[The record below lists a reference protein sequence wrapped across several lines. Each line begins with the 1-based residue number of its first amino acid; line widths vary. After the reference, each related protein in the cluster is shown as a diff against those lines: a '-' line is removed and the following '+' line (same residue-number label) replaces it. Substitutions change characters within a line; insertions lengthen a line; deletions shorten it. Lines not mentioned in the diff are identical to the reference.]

1 MKPEP
6 LPPLH
11 GITLVLLTLALGL
24 GTFMQVLDTSIA
36 NVSLPAIS
44 GDLAVSPNQGTWV
57 ITSFAVSNAIS
68 LALTGWLSRR
78 FGQVKLF
85 ALSTFLFTVAS
96 WLCGL
101 APNLPLLIAAR
112 VLQGAVAGPMI
123 PLSQALLL
131 ANYPNEKKGLALSLW
146 SITVMVAPIMGP
158 IMGGWI
164 TDNISWPWIFYINIP
179 VGIFS
184 SLLTWQLLRK
194 RESEM
199 VSLPVDKIGLFLL
212 VLGIGTLQILL
223 DKGNELDWFESRQI
237 IVLGIISAVSL
248 TFLIAWELTEDHP
261 IIDLHLFSNR
271 NFLVGVATLSIGY
284 LVFFGNV
291 VILPLWLQTQMG
303 YTATWAG
310 LAAAPV
316 GILSIF
322 VTPLVGK
329 NMNKL
334 DLRVWASMSFAVFAG
349 VSYWNSQFN
358 TDVTFWQL
366 VIPRLIMGIG
376 VSAFF
381 VPLMSLTLS
390 DIPPHLLASA
400 AGLSNFIR
408 ILGGSFGTSLS
419 ITLWDRRAAYNH
431 ELLSERITEFSPVS
445 NDALTIMRGLEQSA
459 ASSYAMLERSMQQQS
474 VMLATNDIFWLSSL
488 MFAGLM
494 MLVWS
499 SKPSPATNKNN
510 ELSKSGSKPIAVSE

>member
-1 MKPEP
+1 VKPEP
-6 LPPLH
+6 TPPLH
-11 GITLVLLTLALGL
+11 GFALVLLTLGLGL

-44 GDLAVSPNQGTWV
+44 GDLAVTPNQGTWV

-78 FGQVKLF
+78 FGQVRLF
-85 ALSTFLFTVAS
+85 ALSTLLFTLAS
-96 WLCGL
+96 WLCGM
-101 APNLPLLIAAR
+101 ATTLPLLIAAR

-131 ANYPNEKKGLALSLW
+131 GNYPSDKKGLALSFW

-184 SLLTWQLLRK
+184 SILTWRLLRK
-194 RESEM
+194 RESATAR
-199 VSLPVDKIGLFLL
+199 VPVDTVGLFLL
-212 VLGIGTLQILL
+212 VVGIGALQILL
-223 DKGNELDWFESRQI
+223 DKGNELDWFESRQVV
-237 IVLGIISAVSL
+237 VLTIISVVAL
-248 TFLIAWELTEDHP
+248 AFLIVWELYEKHP
-261 IIDLHLFSNR
+261 VIDLHLFKNR
-271 NFLVGVATLSIGY
+271 NFLIGVATLSIGY

-310 LAAAPV
+310 MAAAPV

-329 NMNKL
+329 NMHKL
-334 DLRVWASMSFAVFAG
+334 DLRIWASASFAVFAA
-349 VSYWNSQFN
+349 VSFWNSSFN

-366 VIPRLIMGIG
+366 IAPRLVMGIG

-390 DIPPHLLASA
+390 GIPPHLLASA
-400 AGLSNFIR
+400 TGMSNFIR

-419 ITLWDRRAAYNH
+419 ISLWDRRASFHH
-431 ELLSERITEFSPVS
+431 ELLAERVTEFSPVAQ
-445 NDALTIMRGLEQSA
+445 DALTTLNTLGQPQSFGYAVLESN
-459 ASSYAMLERSMQQQS
+459 MQRQA
-474 VMLATNDIFWLSSL
+474 VMLATNEIFWLSAL
-488 MFAGLM
+488 MFVGLM
-494 MLVWS
+494 LLVWFA
-499 SKPSPATNKNN
+499 KPEQKGLEGVA
-510 ELSKSGSKPIAVSE
+510 ASE

>member
-1 MKPEP
+1 MKPET
-6 LPPLH
+6 LQPLH
-11 GITLVLLTLALGL
+11 GLALVLLTLALGL

-57 ITSFAVSNAIS
+57 ITSFAVSNAIA

-78 FGQVKLF
+78 FGQVRLF
-85 ALSTFLFTVAS
+85 ALSTLLFTLAS

-101 APNLPLLIAAR
+101 APTLPLLIAAR

-131 ANYPNEKKGLALSLW
+131 ANYPNEKKGLALALW

-184 SLLTWQLLRK
+184 SFLTWRLLHK

-199 VSLPVDKIGLFLL
+199 AKLPVDKVGLFLL

-237 IVLGIISAVSL
+237 LLLAITSVVSL
-248 TFLIAWELTEDHP
+248 VFLAVWELTEDHP
-261 IIDLHLFSNR
+261 IIDLHLFQNR
-271 NFLVGVATLSIGY
+271 NFLIGVATLSIGY

-310 LAAAPV
+310 MAAAPV

-322 VTPLVGK
+322 ITPFGGK
-329 NMNKL
+329 NMHKL
-334 DLRVWASMSFAVFAG
+334 DLRIWASLSFAVFAG
-349 VSYWNSQFN
+349 TSFWNSHFN
-358 TDVTFWQL
+358 TDTTFWQL
-366 VIPRLIMGIG
+366 ITPRLIMGIG

-390 DIPPHLLASA
+390 DIPPNLLASA
-400 AGLSNFIR
+400 AGVSNFIR

-419 ITLWDRRAAYNH
+419 ITLWDRRAAFHH
-431 ELLSERITEFSPVS
+431 EMMAERVTEYSS
-445 NDALTIMRGLEQSA
+445 TTNDAMATLGGLDQPL
-459 ASSYAMLERSMQQQS
+459 SSGYAMLERTMQQQA
-474 VMLATNDIFWLSSL
+474 VMLATNDIFWVSALI
-488 MFAGLM
+488 FAGLIF
-494 MLVWS
+494 LVWFARPGQTGA
-499 SKPSPATNKNN
+499 K
-510 ELSKSGSKPIAVSE
+510 EVHLSD

>member
-1 MKPEP
+1 MKQET
-6 LPPLH
+6 LTPLH

-78 FGQVKLF
+78 FGQVRLF
-85 ALSTFLFTVAS
+85 ALSTLLFTLAS

-101 APNLPLLIAAR
+101 APTLPVLIAAR

-131 ANYPNEKKGLALSLW
+131 ANYPNEKKGLALALW

-184 SLLTWQLLRK
+184 SFLTWRLLRK

-199 VSLPVDKIGLFLL
+199 IKIPVDIMGLFLL
-212 VLGIGTLQILL
+212 VVGIGSLQILL
-223 DKGNELDWFESRQI
+223 DKGNELDWFESNQ
-237 IVLGIISAVSL
+237 IVLLTIIAVVAL
-248 TFLIAWELTEDHP
+248 AFLIAWELTEDHP
-261 IIDLHLFSNR
+261 IIDLHLFRNR
-271 NFLVGVATLSIGY
+271 NFLIGVATLSIGY

-310 LAAAPV
+310 MVAAPV

-322 VTPLVGK
+322 ITPLVGK

-334 DLRVWASMSFAVFAG
+334 DLRLWATFSFAVFAA
-349 VSYWNSQFN
+349 VAYWTSAFN

-366 VIPRLIMGIG
+366 IVPRLVMGIG
-376 VSAFF
+376 VAAFF

-419 ITLWDRRAAYNH
+419 ITLWDRRASFHHDMMAEH
-431 ELLSERITEFSPVS
+431 MTEFSPVS
-445 NDALTIMRGLEQSA
+445 NEAISNMGGIEQSLP
-459 ASSYAMLERSMQQQS
+459 STYAMLEHTMQQQS
-474 VMLATNDIFWLSSL
+474 VMMATNDIFWLSSL
-488 MFAGLM
+488 MFGGLM
-494 MLVWS
+494 LLVWVARPG
-499 SKPSPATNKNN
+499 PSATQHTAP
-510 ELSKSGSKPIAVSE
+510 E